1 MTTRNK
7 ADQKTRKKNSNLGII
22 FLVGAFFWYAIS
34 MALLWKH

>member
-7 ADQKTRKKNSNLGII
+7 ADQKTRKKNRNLGAI
-22 FLVGAFFWYAIS
+22 FLVAAFFWYAIS